1 MSKYQDSYFTIIIEF
16 VSINR
21 ITIRRNHLRIVRS
34 CPLSTNQTI
43 LATSG
48 VYCLSVTPVDIV
60 NKRVIRTEK
69 SFGTM
74 STSFFKHQEKDQPS
88 TNLTNLKTLY

>member
-21 ITIRRNHLRIVRS
+21 ITIRRNHLQIVRS

-74 STSFFKHQEKDQPS
+74 STSFFKHQEKDPPS
-88 TNLTNLKTLY
+88 TKWSSLTL